1 MNVQITHVGG
11 WNNGGF
17 QYNGLY
23 LNDFVK
29 AHGRKPTPEAG
40 TLLLITLH
48 GVEDTAVVTGERKVY
63 GSDHDHGHETSWTFT
78 DYEFTL
84 DGDRLKR
91 KEKIQD
97 FLELGA
103 KITYVVRG

>member
-23 LNDFVK
+23 HHEFMK
-29 AHGRKPTPEAG
+29 AHDKSPCPVEG

-48 GVEDTAVVTGERKVY
+48 GVEDTAVVIGERKVY
-63 GSDHDHGHETSWTFT
+63 GSDSDHGHETSWTFT

-91 KEKIQD
+91 KEKIQRLLD
-97 FLELGA
+97 LGA
-103 KITYVVRG
+103 KITYVVRA